1 MEKQESIDAWF
12 ALVPEQAKATARRL
26 LLEVDNLRREEIIY
40 PPQGDILNA
49 LAYVAPEDVRAVILG
64 QDPYHGPGQAMGLSF
79 SVPKGEKLPP
89 SLRNIYKEMASDLG
103 CSIPVSGDLSAWAQQ
118 GVLLL
123 NTTLTVREHEANSH
137 SKLGW
142 QVVTTAIV
150 EACMRLPQP
159 VVFLAWGRP
168 AIKVIESAKS
178 RAAKDAFEGGA
189 CAGAADSGADD
200 HASSGTAPAVAD
212 SSGSLAGRCPFPQVH
227 PQKHAPLATFGIAR
241 GWRSSRF
248 LGLASVLPR
257 KRFAEGMRGRA
268 YRLVACWLIVQV
280 IPRAMRSAGSLK
292 WLPGFDSNCVGTPL
306 LRNAATT
313 SSVPVATLRRSRLGV
328 FASLLP
334 SEKYAQSIGQASGVS
349 VAKCAKSGYQ
359 SEPEVLAM
367 REKADELSAVQVAK
381 SPASE

>member
-1 MEKQESIDAWF
+1 MQEDNWLEETVEKQESIDAWF

-26 LLEVDNLRREEIIY
+26 LLEVDDLRREETIY

-49 LAYVAPEDVRAVILG
+49 LAYVAPGDVRAVILG

-178 RAAKDAFEGGA
+178 RAAKGAFEGGA

-212 SSGSLAGRCPFPQVH
+212 SSGSLAGGVLSRKFILKSTH
-227 PQKHAPLATFGIAR
+227 PSPLSA
-241 GWRSSRF
+241 SRTAGDLPAF
-248 LGLASVLPR
+248 LGSRPFSRANDLLKECGVELIDWSLA
-257 KRFAEGMRGRA
+257 G
-268 YRLVACWLIVQV
+268 
-280 IPRAMRSAGSLK
+280 
-292 WLPGFDSNCVGTPL
+292 
-306 LRNAATT
+306 
-313 SSVPVATLRRSRLGV
+313 
-328 FASLLP
+328 
-334 SEKYAQSIGQASGVS
+334 
-349 VAKCAKSGYQ
+349 
-359 SEPEVLAM
+359 
-367 REKADELSAVQVAK
+367 
-381 SPASE
+381 

>member
-40 PPQGDILNA
+40 PSQGDILNA

-178 RAAKDAFEGGA
+178 RASKGAFEGGA

-212 SSGSLAGRCPFPQVH
+212 LSGSLAGGALSCKFILKSTH
-227 PQKHAPLATFGIAR
+227 PSPLSA
-241 GWRSSRF
+241 SRAAGDLPAF
-248 LGLASVLPR
+248 LGSRPFSRANDLLKECGVELIDWSLA
-257 KRFAEGMRGRA
+257 G
-268 YRLVACWLIVQV
+268 
-280 IPRAMRSAGSLK
+280 
-292 WLPGFDSNCVGTPL
+292 
-306 LRNAATT
+306 
-313 SSVPVATLRRSRLGV
+313 
-328 FASLLP
+328 
-334 SEKYAQSIGQASGVS
+334 
-349 VAKCAKSGYQ
+349 
-359 SEPEVLAM
+359 
-367 REKADELSAVQVAK
+367 
-381 SPASE
+381 

>member
-40 PPQGDILNA
+40 PLQGDILNA

-150 EACMRLPQP
+150 EVCMRLPQP

-178 RAAKDAFEGGA
+178 RAVKGAFEGGA
-189 CAGAADSGADD
+189 CAGAADFGADD
-200 HASSGTAPAVAD
+200 HASSGAAPAVAD
-212 SSGSLAGRCPFPQVH
+212 SSGSLAGGALSRKFILKSTH
-227 PQKHAPLATFGIAR
+227 PSPLSA
-241 GWRSSRF
+241 SRAAGDLPAF
-248 LGLASVLPR
+248 LGSRPFSRANDLLKECGVEPIDWSLA
-257 KRFAEGMRGRA
+257 G
-268 YRLVACWLIVQV
+268 
-280 IPRAMRSAGSLK
+280 
-292 WLPGFDSNCVGTPL
+292 
-306 LRNAATT
+306 
-313 SSVPVATLRRSRLGV
+313 
-328 FASLLP
+328 
-334 SEKYAQSIGQASGVS
+334 
-349 VAKCAKSGYQ
+349 
-359 SEPEVLAM
+359 
-367 REKADELSAVQVAK
+367 
-381 SPASE
+381 

>member
-26 LLEVDNLRREEIIY
+26 LIEVDNLRREEIIY

-79 SVPKGEKLPP
+79 SVPNGEKLPP

-159 VVFLAWGRP
+159 VIFLAWGRP
-168 AIKVIESAKS
+168 AIKLIESAKT
-178 RAAKDAFEGGA
+178 RVAKDMLEGGA
-189 CAGAADSGADD
+189 CAGVAVPGADD
-200 HASSGTAPAVAD
+200 PASGGIVCAAADASGSSVGDALSRKFILKSTHPSPLSASRSAGDLPAFLGSHPFSRAND
-212 SSGSLAGRCPFPQVH
+212 LLRKCGAEPIDWSLAG
-227 PQKHAPLATFGIAR
+227 
-241 GWRSSRF
+241 
-248 LGLASVLPR
+248 
-257 KRFAEGMRGRA
+257 
-268 YRLVACWLIVQV
+268 
-280 IPRAMRSAGSLK
+280 
-292 WLPGFDSNCVGTPL
+292 
-306 LRNAATT
+306 
-313 SSVPVATLRRSRLGV
+313 
-328 FASLLP
+328 
-334 SEKYAQSIGQASGVS
+334 
-349 VAKCAKSGYQ
+349 
-359 SEPEVLAM
+359 
-367 REKADELSAVQVAK
+367 
-381 SPASE
+381 

>member
-26 LLEVDNLRREEIIY
+26 LLEVDNLRREEVIY

-178 RAAKDAFEGGA
+178 RVAKGAFEGGA
-189 CAGAADSGADD
+189 CAGAADSGVDD

-212 SSGSLAGRCPFPQVH
+212 SSGSLVGGALSCKFILKSTHPSPLSASRAAGDLP
-227 PQKHAPLATFGIAR
+227 A
-241 GWRSSRF
+241 F
-248 LGLASVLPR
+248 LGSRPFSRANDLLKECGVELIDWSLA
-257 KRFAEGMRGRA
+257 G
-268 YRLVACWLIVQV
+268 
-280 IPRAMRSAGSLK
+280 
-292 WLPGFDSNCVGTPL
+292 
-306 LRNAATT
+306 
-313 SSVPVATLRRSRLGV
+313 
-328 FASLLP
+328 
-334 SEKYAQSIGQASGVS
+334 
-349 VAKCAKSGYQ
+349 
-359 SEPEVLAM
+359 
-367 REKADELSAVQVAK
+367 
-381 SPASE
+381 

>member
-1 MEKQESIDAWF
+1 MENMQLPAGWAALLRAELSAPYF
-12 ALVPEQAKATARRL
+12 AGLMQKVAAAYAAGA
-26 LLEVDNLRREEIIY
+26 VF
-40 PPQGDILNA
+40 PPQEDVFAAFRLTP
-49 LAYVAPEDVRAVILG
+49 PERVRAVILG

-200 HASSGTAPAVAD
+200 RASSGTAPAVAD
-212 SSGSLAGRCPFPQVH
+212 SSGSLAGGARSCKFILKSTH
-227 PQKHAPLATFGIAR
+227 PSPLSA
-241 GWRSSRF
+241 SRAAGDLPAF
-248 LGLASVLPR
+248 LGSRPFSRANDLLKECGVELIDWSLA
-257 KRFAEGMRGRA
+257 G
-268 YRLVACWLIVQV
+268 
-280 IPRAMRSAGSLK
+280 
-292 WLPGFDSNCVGTPL
+292 
-306 LRNAATT
+306 
-313 SSVPVATLRRSRLGV
+313 
-328 FASLLP
+328 
-334 SEKYAQSIGQASGVS
+334 
-349 VAKCAKSGYQ
+349 
-359 SEPEVLAM
+359 
-367 REKADELSAVQVAK
+367 
-381 SPASE
+381 

>member
-40 PPQGDILNA
+40 PSQGDILNA
-49 LAYVAPEDVRAVILG
+49 LAYVAPGDVRAVILG

-103 CSIPVSGDLSAWAQQ
+103 CNIPVSGDLSAWAQQ

-178 RAAKDAFEGGA
+178 RAAKGAFEGGA

-212 SSGSLAGRCPFPQVH
+212 SSGSLAGGALSCKFILKSTH
-227 PQKHAPLATFGIAR
+227 PSPLSA
-241 GWRSSRF
+241 SRAAGDLPAF
-248 LGLASVLPR
+248 LGSRPFSRANDLLKECGVELIDWSLA
-257 KRFAEGMRGRA
+257 G
-268 YRLVACWLIVQV
+268 
-280 IPRAMRSAGSLK
+280 
-292 WLPGFDSNCVGTPL
+292 
-306 LRNAATT
+306 
-313 SSVPVATLRRSRLGV
+313 
-328 FASLLP
+328 
-334 SEKYAQSIGQASGVS
+334 
-349 VAKCAKSGYQ
+349 
-359 SEPEVLAM
+359 
-367 REKADELSAVQVAK
+367 
-381 SPASE
+381 

>member
-12 ALVPEQAKATARRL
+12 ALVSEQAKATAQRL
-26 LLEVDNLRREEIIY
+26 LLEVDDLRREETIY

-49 LAYVAPEDVRAVILG
+49 LAYVAPEDVRVVILG

-79 SVPKGEKLPP
+79 SVPNGERLPP
-89 SLRNIYKEMASDLG
+89 SLRNIYKEMVSDLG
-103 CSIPVSGDLSAWAQQ
+103 CNMPTSGDLSAWAHQ

-168 AIKVIESAKS
+168 AIKLIESAKS
-178 RAAKDAFEGGA
+178 RVSKGALEGDA

-212 SSGSLAGRCPFPQVH
+212 SSGSLAGGALSCKFILKSTH
-227 PQKHAPLATFGIAR
+227 PSPLSA
-241 GWRSSRF
+241 SRAAGDLPAF
-248 LGLASVLPR
+248 LGSRPFSRANDLLKECGVELIDWSLA
-257 KRFAEGMRGRA
+257 G
-268 YRLVACWLIVQV
+268 
-280 IPRAMRSAGSLK
+280 
-292 WLPGFDSNCVGTPL
+292 
-306 LRNAATT
+306 
-313 SSVPVATLRRSRLGV
+313 
-328 FASLLP
+328 
-334 SEKYAQSIGQASGVS
+334 
-349 VAKCAKSGYQ
+349 
-359 SEPEVLAM
+359 
-367 REKADELSAVQVAK
+367 
-381 SPASE
+381 